1 MWEILETYWVQL
13 LIGYYPD
20 GPLGGLAMTLILAS
34 VGLVLAMPAGLTVCL
49 GLISSWRP
57 LARTVEL
64 FVFYMR
70 SVPLIVHLLWIYF
83 LLPLVIKGAPL
94 WLVVLVVI
102 TLFNGAY
109 MSQTI
114 RAGIEALPKGQYEA
128 ARSLGLSH
136 GRALRHVILP
146 QALRNMLPS
155 IVSQF
160 VLLIKETALGSVIGL
175 HEMTLEFM
183 GLNDTLGDKAI
194 PIFTL
199 LGIAY
204 FALCYP
210 LTLLGRHVERR
221 FAAPA
226 RSARATTA
234 EASAGQA

>member
-34 VGLVLAMPAGLTVCL
+34 VGLVLALPAGLTVCL
-49 GLISSWRP
+49 GLISPWRP
-57 LARTVEL
+57 LARAVEL

-128 ARSLGLSH
+128 ARSLGL
-136 GRALRHVILP
+136 GRRRVWWRVTCRRHC
-146 QALRNMLPS
+146 A
-155 IVSQF
+155 
-160 VLLIKETALGSVIGL
+160 T
-175 HEMTLEFM
+175 
-183 GLNDTLGDKAI
+183 
-194 PIFTL
+194 
-199 LGIAY
+199 
-204 FALCYP
+204 CC
-210 LTLLGRHVERR
+210 
-221 FAAPA
+221 PA
-226 RSARATTA
+226 SSA
-234 EASAGQA
+234 SSCC

>member
-1 MWEILETYWVQL
+1 MWDILETYWVQL
-13 LIGYYPD
+13 LVGYYPD
-20 GPLGGLAMTLILAS
+20 GPLGGLAMTLILAF

-49 GLISSWRP
+49 GLLSPWRP
-57 LARTVEL
+57 LARLVEL

-70 SVPLIVHLLWIYF
+70 SVPLIIHLLWVYF
-83 LLPLVIKGAPL
+83 LLPLMIKGAPL
-94 WLVVLVVI
+94 WLVVLVVM
-102 TLFNGAY
+102 TLFNGAFL
-109 MSQTI
+109 SQTI

-136 GRALRHVILP
+136 GRAMRDVILP

-199 LGIAY
+199 LGISY
-204 FALCYP
+204 FVLCYP
-210 LTLLGRHVERR
+210 LTLLGRYVERR
-221 FAAPA
+221 FASP
-226 RSARATTA
+226 RRG
-234 EASAGQA
+234 ASASAAQAPTA

>member
-1 MWEILETYWVQL
+1 MWDILETYWVQL

-20 GPLGGLAMTLILAS
+20 GPLGGLAMTLILAL
-34 VGLVLAMPAGLTVCL
+34 VGLALAMPAGLAVCL
-49 GLISSWRP
+49 GLISPWRP
-57 LARTVEL
+57 LARSVEL

-70 SVPLIVHLLWIYF
+70 SVPLIVHLLWVYF

-94 WLVVLVVI
+94 WLVVLVVM

-109 MSQTI
+109 LSQTI

-136 GRALRHVILP
+136 GRAMRHVILP

-199 LGIAY
+199 LGISY

-210 LTLLGRHVERR
+210 LTLLGRYVERR
-221 FAAPA
+221 FAGPA
-226 RSARATTA
+226 RSASAPTA
-234 EASAGQA
+234 QAAAAQA

>member
-1 MWEILETYWVQL
+1 MWDILQTYWVQL
-13 LIGYYPD
+13 AIGYYPH
-20 GPLGGLAMTLILAS
+20 GPLGGLVLTLILA
-34 VGLVLAMPAGLTVCL
+34 VAGLALALPAGLIVCL
-49 GLISSWRP
+49 GLISPWRVV
-57 LARTVEL
+57 ARPVEL

-70 SVPLIVHLLWIYF
+70 SVPLIIHLLWIYF

-94 WLVVLVVI
+94 WLVVLVVL

-109 MSQTI
+109 LSQAI

-136 GRALRHVILP
+136 ARALRLVILP
-146 QALRNMLPS
+146 QALRNMTPS
-155 IVSQF
+155 IVSQL

-183 GLNDTLGDKAI
+183 SLNDMLGNQAI

-204 FALCYP
+204 FVLCYP
-210 LTLLGRHVERR
+210 LTILGRHLERR
-221 FAAPA
+221 FARVGRVA
-226 RSARATTA
+226 
-234 EASAGQA
+234 ASQIPVGQA

>member
-1 MWEILETYWVQL
+1 MWDILSTYWLQL

-20 GPLGGLAMTLILAS
+20 GPLGGLAMTLILALA
-34 VGLVLAMPAGLTVCL
+34 GLALAMPAGLLVCL
-49 GLISSWRP
+49 GLISHWSP
-57 LARTVEL
+57 LRRLVEL

-83 LLPLVIKGAPL
+83 LLPKLIVGAPL
-94 WLVVLVVI
+94 WLVVLTVI
-102 TLFNGAY
+102 TMFNGAY
-109 MSQTI
+109 LSQTI

-136 GRALRHVILP
+136 GRAMRHVILP

-175 HEMTLEFM
+175 HELTMEFM
-183 GLNDTLGDKAI
+183 GLNDTLGNKAI
-194 PIFTL
+194 EIFSL
-199 LGIAY
+199 LGLAY

-210 LTLLGRHVERR
+210 LTVLGRYVERR
-221 FAAPA
+221 FAGPSSSSSASGDPVPA
-226 RSARATTA
+226 A
-234 EASAGQA
+234 QA

>member
-20 GPLGGLAMTLILAS
+20 GPLGGLAMTLMLAL
-34 VGLVLAMPAGLTVCL
+34 VGLLLAMPAGLVVCL
-49 GLISSWRP
+49 GLISPWRP
-57 LARTVEL
+57 LSRAVSL

-70 SVPLIVHLLWIYF
+70 SVPLIVHLLWVYF

-94 WLVVLVVI
+94 WLVVLVVM

-109 MSQTI
+109 LSQTI

-128 ARSLGLSH
+128 ARSLGLPH
-136 GRALRHVILP
+136 GRAMRHVILP

-199 LGIAY
+199 LGISY
-204 FALCYP
+204 FVLCYP
-210 LTLLGRHVERR
+210 LTLLGRYLERR
-221 FAAPA
+221 FAGPSRSASASAPA
-226 RSARATTA
+226 A
-234 EASAGQA
+234 QA

>member
-1 MWEILETYWVQL
+1 MWEILKTYWVQL
-13 LIGYYPD
+13 AIGYYPD
-20 GPLGGLAMTLILAS
+20 GPLGGLAMTLIIAAA
-34 VGLVLAMPAGLTVCL
+34 GLVLALPAGLLVCL
-49 GLISSWRP
+49 GLISSWKP
-57 LARTVEL
+57 LSRAVEL

-70 SVPLIVHLLWIYF
+70 SVPLIVHLLWVYF
-83 LLPLVIKGAPL
+83 LLPMVYKGAPL

-114 RAGIEALPKGQYEA
+114 RAGIDALPKGQYEA

-136 GRALRHVILP
+136 AAALRRVILP

-175 HEMTLEFM
+175 HELTQEFM
-183 GLNDTLGDKAI
+183 SLNDTLGDKAV

-199 LGIAY
+199 LGIVY
-204 FALCYP
+204 FVLCYP
-210 LTLLGRHVERR
+210 LTLLGRYMERR
-221 FAAPA
+221 FAGAGGRVSKP
-226 RSARATTA
+226 TA
-234 EASAGQA
+234 QA